1 MREFLPPKSVVLK
14 ISRFFL
20 VTILVFSWIF
30 SGWPQIWHN
39 PAIPPEVQEAQTA
52 VTNGSIFVV
61 ENSGGTTYFSS
72 DGASWTT
79 RTTLP
84 VASAVDVTRDAND
97 CLFALLSTGEVY
109 KSCGAG
115 GSWTFMDDA
124 GTETTYDSITS
135 HPTSANY
142 IYVMLTTGV
151 VKRSEDGGATWIT
164 SGTPTADTFVGV
176 AIGRTSDTDTTS
188 RLYICDNDGNTYY
201 NSVTFVDSAAWTA
214 TVDTDVGNARD
225 YTDLAGDIN
234 GYLYVLDNDGPIV
247 KSTDGMANW
256 AALTNQPTT
265 ATNLYARVEQDY
277 YISTDNSSNL
287 YTLQTDGVVARSLD
301 GGATAWTSQGDVGAD
316 TDYAGLSS
324 SPSLPTFDQSAYR
337 LFNNLDSTDVGTA
350 LAAQD
355 TAATLG
361 STGAAFRLR
370 MLLHIGANQLDVSGQ
385 TFKLQ
390 FAQQSG
396 TCDTGFDGETYADV
410 TAATVIAYNDNA
422 TPADDAALTANANDP
437 THGTDTIVN
446 QTYEELN
453 NFTNSQAAIPSGQ
466 DGKWDFSLK
475 DNGAAT
481 STAYCFRA
489 VKSDS
494 TLLDT
499 YTVIPQITTASAA
512 VVSVSVSDGVVTYG
526 TMAAGASKSTLPGE
540 LNDMQTA
547 TNDGN
552 VTETFNIKGQNTAC
566 PWTLAATSG
575 NDQYVH
581 QFCNDTAND
590 CTSPPTNYTALTT
603 GYQTLATGVA
613 QSGTVDIQL
622 RITVPDPS
630 SCFTSQSVDVTIQA
644 TQ

>member
-1 MREFLPPKSVVLK
+1 MRGIKFFVIFL
-14 ISRFFL
+14 IIFA
-20 VTILVFSWIF
+20 WIF
-30 SGWPQIWHN
+30 SGWPQIFN
-39 PAIPPEVQEAQTA
+39 FPPEVQEAQTA

-61 ENSGGTTYFSS
+61 EQSGGTTYFSS
-72 DGASWTT
+72 DGVSWTT

-84 VASAVDVTRDAND
+84 LASAVDVARDAND

-256 AALTNQPTT
+256 AALTNQSTT

-277 YISTDNSSNL
+277 YISTDYSSNL
-287 YTLQTDGVVARSLD
+287 YTLQTDGIVSRSLD

-324 SPSLPTFDQSAYR
+324 SPSLPTFNQSAYR

-396 TCDTGFDGETYADV
+396 TCDTGFVDETYADV
-410 TAATVIAYNDNA
+410 TAATVIAYNDN
-422 TPADDAALTANANDP
+422 TPADGAALTANANDP

-453 NFTNSQAAIPSGQ
+453 NFTNSVAVIPSGQ

-613 QSGTVDIQL
+613 QSGTVDVQL
-622 RITVPDPS
+622 RITVPNPS